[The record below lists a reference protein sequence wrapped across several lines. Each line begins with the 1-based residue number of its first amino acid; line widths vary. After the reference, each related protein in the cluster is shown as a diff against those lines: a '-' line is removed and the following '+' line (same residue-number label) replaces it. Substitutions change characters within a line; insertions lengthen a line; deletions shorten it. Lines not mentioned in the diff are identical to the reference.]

1 MIKQPHTELTL
12 IQQQRKLLYISQLLM
27 QDPKFDEEVRAAL
40 HRSLK
45 RNVGSLPKL
54 ISLSEMTPEE
64 ILDINNP
71 IE

>member
-1 MIKQPHTELTL
+1 
-12 IQQQRKLLYISQLLM
+12 M

-45 RNVGSLPKL
+45 RNVGNLPKL
-54 ISLSEMTPEE
+54 ISMSDMTPEE
-64 ILDINNP
+64 LLDINNP